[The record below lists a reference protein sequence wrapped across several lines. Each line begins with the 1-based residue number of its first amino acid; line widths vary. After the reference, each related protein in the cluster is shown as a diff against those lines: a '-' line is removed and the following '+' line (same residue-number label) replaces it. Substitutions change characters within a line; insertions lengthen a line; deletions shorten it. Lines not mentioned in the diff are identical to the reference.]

1 MSDADHD
8 QDAAG
13 TTGPA
18 RASSSAIDRP
28 VVQTARRVGR
38 FGRGKE
44 KSAVFRGVAAV
55 GAPLFDRLARLD
67 IRGGEKLPAE
77 GAFVL
82 APNHYTNIDPVVVA
96 RAMWQLGR
104 VPRFLAKAS
113 LFRVP
118 VFGRLMHA
126 MGHVP
131 VERGGR
137 THASDPLAAG
147 RALASSGGGV
157 IIYPEGTL
165 TRDPDLWP
173 MKGKSGAVRLAVQA
187 GVPLVPMAHWGS
199 QQVMGRY
206 SAKISLFPRKR
217 ITVAIGDP
225 IDLSAFRG
233 RHLDQAAWAEATALV
248 MRGITDLLEELR
260 GEAAPASPW
269 DPHEKNQKETGRF
282 EQI

>member
-1 MSDADHD
+1 VSDASSPTPPAGDV
-8 QDAAG
+8 DA
-13 TTGPA
+13 
-18 RASSSAIDRP
+18 P
-28 VVQTARRVGR
+28 VVQTLRPVGR
-38 FGRGKE
+38 LGRGKE
-44 KSAVFRGVAAV
+44 KSAVFRAVAAV
-55 GAPLFDRLARLD
+55 GAPLFDSLAR
-67 IRGGEKLPAE
+67 IEVRGGEKLPID
-77 GAFVL
+77 GPFVL

-96 RAMWQLGR
+96 RVMWRRGG

-118 VFGRLMHA
+118 VFGSLMRA

-137 THASDPLAAG
+137 THASDPLQAG
-147 RALASSGGGV
+147 RALATSGGGV

-173 MKGKSGAVRLAVQA
+173 MRGKSGAVRLALQA

-217 ITVAIGDP
+217 IVAAIGDP
-225 IDLSAFRG
+225 VDLSPWRG
-233 RHLDQAAWAEATALV
+233 RPLDQAAYTEATALV
-248 MRGITDLLEELR
+248 MQRITELLEGLR
-260 GEAAPASPW
+260 DEEAPVERW
-269 DPHEKNQKETGRF
+269 DPHTKNQKETGRF
-282 EQI
+282 EQS

>member
-1 MSDADHD
+1 VSDASSPTPPAGGV
-8 QDAAG
+8 DA
-13 TTGPA
+13 PL
-18 RASSSAIDRP
+18 
-28 VVQTARRVGR
+28 VQTPRRVGR

-55 GAPLFDRLARLD
+55 GAPLFDGLAR
-67 IRGGEKLPAE
+67 IEVRGAEKLPAE

-82 APNHYTNIDPVVVA
+82 APNHYSNIDPVVVA
-96 RAMWQLGR
+96 RLMWTIGR

-118 VFGRLMHA
+118 VFGSLMRA

-137 THASDPLAAG
+137 THDSDPLQAG
-147 RALASSGGGV
+147 RALATSGGGV

-173 MKGKSGAVRLAVQA
+173 MKGKSGAVRLALQA
-187 GVPLVPMAHWGS
+187 GVPLIPMAHWGS
-199 QQVMGRY
+199 QHVMGRY

-217 ITVAIGDP
+217 IVAAIGDP
-225 IDLSAFRG
+225 VDLSPWRG
-233 RHLDQAAWAEATALV
+233 RHLDQAAYTEATALV
-248 MRGITDLLEELR
+248 MQRITELLAGLRDEE
-260 GEAAPASPW
+260 APAERW
-269 DPHEKNQKETGRF
+269 DPHTKHQKETGRF
-282 EQI
+282 EQP